1 MSALAM
7 NAIRTPTANV
17 KNILFATDLSEAS
30 MHALPYVTEIAKKF
44 GASVYL
50 CHIVAPSAFI
60 ACAPEVAPTLYEEM
74 REQALKEL
82 TALAHSRELAG
93 VRAKVLVVSGQI
105 QDELTRTVQQNQVDL
120 IVAGTHGRTGMR
132 KLVLGSVVEAICRVA
147 ACPVLTVGPG
157 LAAQTATKFSR
168 ILFPTD
174 MSEDSKQII
183 PYLRQV
189 AEENQSEITVL
200 HVMPEE
206 LVTNPDAAQLAEPIR
221 STLMHTLEP
230 QLSGLKVE
238 FLIGLGDTVETVL
251 RTAEA
256 RDTNLI
262 AMGIHNAF
270 LPGVQLR
277 ASTVYRIMAGA
288 HCPVLTY
295 RRREVHP

>member
-7 NAIRTPTANV
+7 NPIRTPTANV
-17 KNILFATDLSEAS
+17 KNILFATDFSEAS
-30 MHALPYVTEIAKKF
+30 MHALPYVTGIAKKF

-50 CHIVAPSAFI
+50 CHIVAPSALVN
-60 ACAPEVAPTLYEEM
+60 CAPEMASTLYQEM
-74 REQALKEL
+74 REQALAQL
-82 TALAHSRELAG
+82 TALAHSHELAG
-93 VRAKVLVVSGQI
+93 VSAKALVASGQV
-105 QDELTRTVQQNQVDL
+105 QNELARTVQQNQVDL

-157 LAAQTATKFSR
+157 LAVQTASNFSR

-189 AEENQSEITVL
+189 AEENQSEIAVL
-200 HVMPEE
+200 HVMPAEV
-206 LVTNPDAAQLAEPIR
+206 VTNPKAAQLAEPIR
-221 STLMHTLEP
+221 NKLMHTFEP

-238 FLIGLGDTVETVL
+238 FLIGFGDTVETVL

-256 RDTNLI
+256 RETDLI

-277 ASTVYRIMAGA
+277 SSTVYRIMAGA

-295 RRREVHP
+295 RSREVHT